1 MTDLPHAAEYTDAHG
16 APHLPRLDDEDD
28 APRDPQWRPDGDAC
42 VALDLDGV
50 LCDAAFQRAALGEEG
65 LIAQW
70 TNDMG
75 RRTIDPVRAAR
86 VQRVCDAAGASIVI
100 VSGRRAWA
108 SAEEIA
114 SWLRAAG
121 LTAPVLGAVGGVKM
135 SADLRQSALREW
147 LCDHPA
153 VGRWCVIDD
162 LRSAWESTRNVERR
176 EMFRGRMAMVC
187 TSERYVAPWLAGRCV
202 HPVDGITEA
211 DADAAIA
218 ILRGAP

>member
-1 MTDLPHAAEYTDAHG
+1 MTTLPHGSNYTDAHG

-28 APRDPQWRPDGDAC
+28 APRDPQWRPDGDAV

-50 LCDAAFQRAALGEEG
+50 ANDEAFIRAALAGHG
-65 LIAQW
+65 VIAQW
-70 TNDMG
+70 NTDLAA
-75 RRTIDPVRAAR
+75 RTLDPVRVAR
-86 VQRVCDAAGASIVI
+86 VQRVCDAAGASIVL
-100 VSGRRAWA
+100 VTGWRRWA
-108 SAEEIA
+108 SAEDITA
-114 SWLRAAG
+114 CLRGAG

-135 SADLRQSALREW
+135 SADLRQTGLHEW

-162 LRSAWESTRNVERR
+162 LVSAWESTRNVERR

-218 ILRGAP
+218 VLTRAP

>member
-1 MTDLPHAAEYTDAHG
+1 MKIIA
-16 APHLPRLDDEDD
+16 LDIDGVCNDD
-28 APRDPQWRPDGDAC
+28 AWRVATAARFPGVVVWSPEVGAAMLDPLR
-42 VALDLDGV
+42 V
-50 LCDAAFQRAALGEEG
+50 
-65 LIAQW
+65 
-70 TNDMG
+70 
-75 RRTIDPVRAAR
+75 AR
-86 VQRVCDAAGASIVI
+86 VQRVCATTDASVVLTTGW
-100 VSGRRAWA
+100 RRWA
-108 SAEEIA
+108 SAEDITA
-114 SWLRAAG
+114 CLRGAG

-135 SADLRQSALREW
+135 SADLRQTGLREW

-162 LRSAWESTRNVERR
+162 LVSAWESTRNVERR